1 MERFGIMPAKRPDE
15 SCNYASIGYNAE
27 NGQANQ
33 QTKKTLK
40 DAIRQSGIS
49 RYAISQATG
58 VTESSLS
65 RFVAG
70 KHDLCLDA
78 ADRLLQLFEIELRQ
92 KGKKKK
98 RS

>member
-1 MERFGIMPAKRPDE
+1 MQVLGIMQRMGRRT
-15 SCNYASIGYNAE
+15 NRL
-27 NGQANQ
+27 
-33 QTKKTLK
+33 KKTLK